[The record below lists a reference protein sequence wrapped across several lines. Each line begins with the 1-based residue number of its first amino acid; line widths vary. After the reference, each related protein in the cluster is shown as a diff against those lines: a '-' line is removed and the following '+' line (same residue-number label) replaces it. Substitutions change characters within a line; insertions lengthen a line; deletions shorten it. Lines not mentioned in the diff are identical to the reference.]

1 MSEEIV
7 GLKVVVNGGEAT
19 AKTVGTIKK
28 ELREAQQAVVEL
40 SAKFG
45 ATSKE
50 AIEAAKRAGEL
61 KDAIGDAKALTD
73 AFNPDAKF
81 KAFSASIA
89 GVASGFATV
98 QGAMGLLGT
107 ESEEVQKTLLKV
119 QSAMAISQGLQA
131 VGESIDSF
139 EQLGAVIQQS
149 TVFLKANEVTTKIAA
164 ATQRFFGLSVDATS
178 TSFKVLK
185 GAIAAT
191 GIGLLV
197 VLLGEAVAAF
207 QNYTSA
213 AEDAAK
219 VQEEFNKK
227 TVKYAD
233 AQLRGELETLDRNQ
247 KLLVSAAKARGASE
261 AEIFEIEQSGRQL
274 RLGALNR
281 YYEQVKGAD
290 DKASTEVIKQIKD
303 TETDITVA
311 QNEERARRRAKQI
324 ADDEA
329 AFIERQEAEK
339 KRINAQYQAEL
350 DAYNKRKALRDREQ
364 AEIIDASK
372 TLTEQREKQKIAD
385 EEKRKADEEALD
397 RMRKSQLG
405 KSIEAQIAANAVKLG
420 NEKSTSDAN
429 IAIAAKEAESKR
441 VLLETT
447 ASALTNLSLVAGRE
461 TVAGK
466 ALAIASSIINTYQ
479 GATKAL
485 AQGGIAGPIAAAG
498 IIAVGLASVKQIVS
512 VKIPGAAGGGSSP
525 SAPSLNAGSPLSPT
539 TIAAN
544 QVTLDQRSINAIG
557 NKTTRAYVVESEISS
572 VQQKVRK
579 IQKQTTFG

>member
-1 MSEEIV
+1 
-7 GLKVVVNGGEAT
+7 
-19 AKTVGTIKK
+19 
-28 ELREAQQAVVEL
+28 
-40 SAKFG
+40 
-45 ATSKE
+45 
-50 AIEAAKRAGEL
+50 
-61 KDAIGDAKALTD
+61 
-73 AFNPDAKF
+73 
-81 KAFSASIA
+81 
-89 GVASGFATV
+89 
-98 QGAMGLLGT
+98 
-107 ESEEVQKTLLKV
+107 
-119 QSAMAISQGLQA
+119 MAISQGLQA